1 MRIVSLRDLYVA
13 ELQDLLD
20 VEQHVVLE
28 LPALAA
34 AATSSALKDL
44 LNAHLEESRIHA
56 ERLELLLRKQA
67 PADRGGPSEAIH
79 GLLREAQ
86 RRIGDTERGDVL
98 DAALIGLAQ
107 RIEHYEIAAYGCAR
121 TYARTLRD
129 EEAARL
135 LQQTLDEEAAAD
147 ASLTRLAERGIN
159 QAAGED
165 LRPDADLQRA
175 RLRYLP
181 IAQVPDFKYASYRIR
196 NSAGQDLGTLEG
208 LIIDARSGRPDY
220 FVVDSGG
227 WFIGQRYIVPINAL
241 QPDDRSNTLRTTLER
256 KSIEAYPPFNPGAYL
271 GPALTQ
277 ADEEYCPPNWLL
289 TGVWMTEASGFAAV
303 PPRAKSDFAMPAST
317 EPGTPEGY
325 PENDL
330 MVARGEPEGRGD
342 AAQKNETEP
351 RIERYPER

>member
-1 MRIVSLRDLYVA
+1 MPIVSLRDLYVA

-20 VEQHVVLE
+20 VEQHIVLE
-28 LPALAA
+28 LPGLAA
-34 AATSSALKDL
+34 AATSSALRDL
-44 LNAHLEESRIHA
+44 FNAHLEESRIHA

-67 PADRGGPSEAIH
+67 AADSGLPSEAIH
-79 GLLREAQ
+79 GLLREA
-86 RRIGDTERGDVL
+86 RHRIAATERGDVL
-98 DAALIGLAQ
+98 DAALIGVAQ

-175 RLRYLP
+175 RLRYVP
-181 IAQVPDFKYASYRIR
+181 IAPLHDFKYASYRIC
-196 NSAGQDLGTLEG
+196 NTAGQDLGTLEG
-208 LIIDARSGRPDY
+208 LIVDAHDGRPEY

-241 QPDDRSNTLRTTLER
+241 HPDEGTRTLRTTLER

-277 ADEEYCPPNWLL
+277 SGEEYCPPNWLL
-289 TGVWMTEASGFAAV
+289 SGVWMTEASGFAAV
-303 PPRAKSDFAMPAST
+303 PPRAKSDFEAPPST
-317 EPGTPEGY
+317 EPAIQERY
-325 PENDL
+325 PENEL
-330 MVARGEPEGRGD
+330 MIARGEPEERGD
-342 AAQKNETEP
+342 AAQKDEGEP